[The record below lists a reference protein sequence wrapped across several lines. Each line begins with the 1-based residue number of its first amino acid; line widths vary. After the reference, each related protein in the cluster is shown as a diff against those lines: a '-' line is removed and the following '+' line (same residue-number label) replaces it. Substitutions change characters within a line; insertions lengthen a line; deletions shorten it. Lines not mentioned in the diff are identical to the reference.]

1 MHAVNFVLRLDD
13 RDNRVVAAPTRVA
26 AIRVFESLAEAEAPW
41 RELERGDV
49 VATPYQRF
57 EWLSL
62 WQTHIGLRHGVA
74 PFLVTGFDPAGKPL
88 FLLPLGLRS
97 KGPVVVAS
105 FLGGKHTNLNMG
117 LWRRDFAQTLT
128 DIDLHAIV
136 ALFADSGRRVDL
148 LALLNQPERW
158 SGVANPFALFP
169 HQHSAEHNH
178 LLTLGQSGD
187 EVLARLFSSQARG
200 KLRTKERKLARLS
213 GYRYTRATTAA
224 DVDRYLTAFFAQKAA
239 RLRALGLANVFA
251 EPCVEAFIRAGCDA
265 GIASGRPLFEIHVL
279 EADGEVLAV
288 FAGVQDGRRFCSMF
302 NSYTLSDHARWSPG
316 TLLLL
321 HLVADCADRGLE
333 SFDLGLGKA
342 DYKALFCK
350 ETEVLFDSFVPLTR
364 LGRAAA
370 LTARSAFAIKG
381 RIKASPR
388 LWPLVQAARRRLPR

>member
-1 MHAVNFVLRLDD
+1 MHAVNVVLRLDD
-13 RDNRVVAAPTRVA
+13 RDKRLVAAPTRVA

-49 VATPYQRF
+49 LATPYQRF

-62 WQTHIGLRHGVA
+62 WQADIGLRHGVA
-74 PFLVTGFDPAGKPL
+74 PFIVTGLDPAGKPL

-117 LWRRDFAQTLT
+117 LWRREFAQTVT
-128 DIDLHAIV
+128 DIELHAIL
-136 ALFADSGRRVDL
+136 ALFADSGRVDL
-148 LALLNQPERW
+148 LALLNQPEQW
-158 SGVANPFALFP
+158 NGVANPFALFP
-169 HQHSAEHNH
+169 HQHSAEDNH
-178 LLTLGQSGD
+178 LLKLGQSGE
-187 EVLARLFSSQARG
+187 EVLARLFSAAARG
-200 KLRTKERKLARLS
+200 KLRTKERKLARLP
-213 GYRYTRATTAA
+213 GYRYTRATTPA

-239 RLRALGLANVFA
+239 RLRALGLPNVFA
-251 EPCVEAFIRAGCDA
+251 QPCVEAFIRAGCNN
-265 GIASGRPLFEIHVL
+265 GIASGQPLFEIHVL
-279 EADGEVLAV
+279 EADGEVLAL

-302 NSYTLSDHARWSPG
+302 NSYTLGENARWSPG

-370 LTARSAFAIKG
+370 LATRSAFAIKG

-388 LWPLVQAARRRLPR
+388 LWPLVQAARRRLAR